1 MNTFPNNPPR
11 KKIDIL
17 YSLPKRGLITIH
29 TTGVEVTPFIIHKKW
44 DNENNKPWRKGLWQI
59 THLFT
64 GKGIAV
70 TGSYK
75 FCKAVAEGLL
85 DEPLLYL
92 PCETM
97 WVNHPDVSRVGLKLE
112 RLKQQHEVLGG
123 GK

>member
-11 KKIDIL
+11 KKMDIPRA
-17 YSLPKRGLITIH
+17 LPKRGLITIH
-29 TTGVEVTPFIIHKKW
+29 TTGVEVTPFIIHKEW
-44 DNENNKPWRKGLWQI
+44 DIKNNKPLRKGLWQV

-64 GKGIAV
+64 GKSIGV

-97 WVNHPDVSRVGLKLE
+97 WVNHPDVSRVGLKLV
-112 RLKQQHEVLGG
+112 RLKEQYEALGRW
-123 GK
+123 